1 MVSCRYAKI
10 QDVIIE
16 EKICK
21 HFNFMFSPL
30 SNMKTS
36 DKTSKSSL
44 RYVFEADVECYEK
57 TISNSFPIF
66 KRKRLTLMLMLMLM
80 FGHIAK
86 KDGPVL
92 VLNLFCHQ
100 KNIHKAY
107 VKKYS
112 VLVYLTKGYE
122 GIRNKIDHLYLLQY
136 FFTDQSM
143 F

>member
-30 SNMKTS
+30 SNKKTS
-36 DKTSKSSL
+36 DKTSKNSL

-66 KRKRLTLMLMLMLM
+66 KRKRLTLMLTPYCQKRQSS
-80 FGHIAK
+80 FSFEF
-86 KDGPVL
+86 VL
-92 VLNLFCHQ
+92 SSE
-100 KNIHKAY
+100 
-107 VKKYS
+107 KYP
-112 VLVYLTKGYE
+112 
-122 GIRNKIDHLYLLQY
+122 
-136 FFTDQSM
+136 
-143 F
+143 